1 MSFDLQRFRAASLAP
16 RQQLVQV
23 PELEDF
29 FGEGVSPVW
38 TVRGLT
44 GEEIARSNN
53 SSERVKLFAA
63 TVDALASA
71 ARSEQSEAL
80 KAMMGVTDVPEDLA
94 KRFDHLTYGSVDP
107 KISRED
113 AVKMFAAYPV
123 VAYTLTNKILELTG
137 LGPDLGK
144 APHSTD
150 SPAL

>member
-1 MSFDLQRFRAASLAP
+1 MSFDLNRFRSTALAP
-16 RQQLVQV
+16 RQKDIPV
-23 PELEDF
+23 PDLIHF
-29 FGEGVSPVW
+29 FDEGVPAVW
-38 TVRGLT
+38 KVRGLT

-71 ARSEQSEAL
+71 ARSEQSDAL

-94 KRFDHLTYGSVDP
+94 KRFDHLTFGSVEP
-107 KISRED
+107 HISRED

-123 VAYTLTNKILELTG
+123 VAYTLTNAILELTG

-144 APHSTD
+144 A
-150 SPAL
+150 